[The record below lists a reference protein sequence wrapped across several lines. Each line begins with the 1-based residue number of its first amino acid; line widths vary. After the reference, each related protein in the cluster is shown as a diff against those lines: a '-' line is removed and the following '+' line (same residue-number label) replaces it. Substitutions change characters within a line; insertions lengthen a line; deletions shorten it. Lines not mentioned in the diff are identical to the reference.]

1 MVEKGRKLAL
11 GCCLL
16 LMVGPLIGS
25 CYAQEPTANGAGSP
39 AVEPSGMQSRT
50 ASRAELTQTKR
61 RVQGLGQDN
70 RLANG
75 NSAKASAIAQA
86 RVMSSAADP
95 QRQESRSDG
104 ASDNADDRPSKDTRF
119 DVNDRENALGI
130 QFIRNLASDQR
141 AIWTSPFHL
150 HWDDATW
157 LLPLGEVTAGFLA
170 TDRATARAISNDS
183 TKINR
188 YRTFSNYGV
197 GSLIAAGGGMYV
209 WGKITH
215 DDHKRETGV
224 LAAEAVTDSLAVNS
238 ALKYTFQRE
247 RPYQDNGAGLF
258 FHGGSSFP
266 SDHAVAAW
274 SAASVIAHEYSSPF
288 VGLLAYGMATAV
300 SASRVTGKEHFPS
313 DVVIGSAIGW
323 LIGREVYRRHH
334 DPDLGGGGWENLSGN
349 DDGENHRD
357 PQKMGSPFVPLDSWV
372 YPALDRLAALGY
384 INTSFEGMKPWTRI
398 ECAHLIEE
406 AAARITEDP
415 SEKGDAADLESHLEQ
430 EFSYEFGLFEGQRN
444 ITANLESIYARTV
457 SISGPALTDSY
468 HFGQTVSYDFG
479 RPFERG
485 TNGQLGGSFSA
496 AAGPVTFFVRAEYQ
510 HAPSAPAPPAA
521 VISTI
526 AERDGVPAPPDVAVG
541 AIDRPELLDAYLAVN
556 LDNWEISLGRQSLD
570 WGPGPGGSLL
580 WSANIQP
587 VNMVRIVNP
596 EPLEL
601 PSFLHF
607 LGSVRLDQFFGRLEG
622 HYYDRRPFI
631 IGQKISFKPLPSLEI
646 GYARTLEIGGDGPGV
661 DPLTATNL
669 LHGLFG
675 QVRSS
680 LGSVPG
686 HSQSY
691 MDWTFY
697 VPKTRNYLVFYGD
710 VYAADDP
717 IPWQN
722 PPKNPFRPGIYI
734 TRFPKIAK
742 LDFHIEAA
750 DTESPGFNNPTF
762 NSLEGGPTNHGD
774 LNYWNEGYRDGSTY
788 NGFLIGNTVGRMGR
802 TIQTWTN
809 YWLSPRDT
817 LQFSYKHSTVS
828 SDFIPGGG
836 AWQDYTWSNNLY
848 MKSGFYL
855 RSQLQYERIS
865 HYPIRFNGP
874 QRNFTAI
881 VEFGFSPRDREPRTQ
896 PSSQP

>member
-1 MVEKGRKLAL
+1 MRERGRKLAL
-11 GCCLL
+11 GCCLAL
-16 LMVGPLIGS
+16 TGELFLGS
-25 CYAQEPTANGAGSP
+25 CYAQEPA
-39 AVEPSGMQSRT
+39 
-50 ASRAELTQTKR
+50 
-61 RVQGLGQDN
+61 
-70 RLANG
+70 
-75 NSAKASAIAQA
+75 ASAEISRPSDSSQIHPGQSTESTQASGASSSAQDRRFAERASLPPNAVAQA
-86 RVMSSAADP
+86 RAENAT
-95 QRQESRSDG
+95 SDAQAHQTTPIG
-104 ASDNADDRPSKDTRF
+104 ASANIRDPSSRDTAG
-119 DVNDRENALGI
+119 DPNDHENALGI
-130 QFIRNLASDQR
+130 QFIRNLASDQK

-150 HWDDATW
+150 RWDDATW

-197 GSLIAAGGGMYV
+197 GSLIAAGGGLYV
-209 WGKITH
+209 WGRITH

-224 LAAEAVTDSLAVNS
+224 LAGEAVIDSLVVNS
-238 ALKYTFQRE
+238 ALKYAFRRE
-247 RPYQDNGAGLF
+247 RPYQDHGAGLF
-258 FHGGSSFP
+258 FHGGTSFP
-266 SDHAVAAW
+266 SDHAVVAW
-274 SAASVIAHEYSSPF
+274 SAASVIAHEYPSPL

-334 DPDLGGGGWENLSGN
+334 DPDLGGGGWDNLSGN
-349 DDGENHRD
+349 DDAEDHRD

-406 AAARITEDP
+406 AAGRITQDL
-415 SEKGDAADLESHLEQ
+415 SAKGDAPDLEARLEQ
-430 EFSYEFGLFEGQRN
+430 EFAYEFGLFEGQRN
-444 ITANLESIYARTV
+444 LTANLDSIYARTV

-479 RPFERG
+479 RPFQRG
-485 TNGQLGGSFSA
+485 TNVQLGGSFSG
-496 AAGPVTFFVRAEYQ
+496 AAGPVTFYVRAEYQ
-510 HAPSAPAPPAA
+510 HAPSAPAPSPA
-521 VISTI
+521 VINVI
-526 AERDGVPAPPDVAVG
+526 AQRDGVPAPPDVSVA

-556 LDNWEISLGRQSLD
+556 LDNWEISLGRQSLE

-580 WSANIQP
+580 WSDNIQP

-607 LGSVRLDQFFGRLEG
+607 LGPVRLDQFFGRLEG
-622 HYYDRRPFI
+622 HYYDRRPFM
-631 IGQKISFKPLPSLEI
+631 IGQKISFKPLPCLEI
-646 GYARTLEIGGDGPGV
+646 GYARTLEIGGDGPGA

-717 IPWQN
+717 IPWEN
-722 PPKNPFRPGIYI
+722 PSKNPFRPGIYI
-734 TRFPKIAK
+734 THFPKIPK
-742 LDFHIEAA
+742 LDFHVEAA
-750 DTESPGFNNPTF
+750 DTESPGFDNPSLTP
-762 NSLEGGPTNHGD
+762 LEGNGTNHGD

-788 NGFLIGNTVGRMGR
+788 NGFLMGNTVGRDGR
-802 TIQTWTN
+802 AIQAWTN
-809 YWLSPRDT
+809 YWLSARDA
-817 LQFSYKHSTVS
+817 LQFRYKHSTVS

-836 AWQDYTWSNNLY
+836 AWQDYTWSNDLY
-848 MKSGFYL
+848 LKSGFYL
-855 RSQLQYERIS
+855 RSQLQYEHVS
-865 HYPIRFNGP
+865 HYPILFNGP
-874 QRNFTAI
+874 QRNVTAI
-881 VEFGFSPRDREPRTQ
+881 VELGFSPREREPRGQPSTQ
-896 PSSQP
+896 P